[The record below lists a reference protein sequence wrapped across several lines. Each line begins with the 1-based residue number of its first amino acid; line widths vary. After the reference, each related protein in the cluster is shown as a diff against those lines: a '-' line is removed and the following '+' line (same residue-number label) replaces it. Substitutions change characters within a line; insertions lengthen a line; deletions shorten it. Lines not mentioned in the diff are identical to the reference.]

1 MGGVEETREG
11 TRQIS
16 GHERSPSSNVITS
29 TKETPETHLKVATER
44 NLIQVES
51 PRRIQRTREAS
62 REDAI
67 ASTRHFFAS
76 VNGQNRTITTGLPAE
91 TTTDV
96 SGGNN
101 LNIPV
106 TSATPIVTEVETME
120 AETRSPRTFL
130 PNESPSRPTAT
141 ATCRP

>member
-1 MGGVEETREG
+1 M
-11 TRQIS
+11 
-16 GHERSPSSNVITS
+16 
-29 TKETPETHLKVATER
+29 TE
-44 NLIQVES
+44 
-51 PRRIQRTREAS
+51 
-62 REDAI
+62 
-67 ASTRHFFAS
+67 
-76 VNGQNRTITTGLPAE
+76 LPAE

-106 TSATPIVTEVETME
+106 TSATPIVTEAETRE

-130 PNESPSRPTAT
+130 PNGSPSRPTTT